1 MAERTQDWVNQLV
14 KEAAQQA
21 GGTLSFDDAL
31 RAGTNVGLTEAQLLN
46 AISTG
51 LITDYGDY
59 VRAAPEADSIA
70 DVWNQELGVDPAD
83 IDYALSLAH
92 LRAGGTLE
100 SGREFFD
107 SSEQGQEYNKYLL
120 KFPNSGVSQSN
131 LGALNAVKQ
140 LQSVS
145 PVKFGDAPATGSP
158 TGFTST
164 LDMPMS
170 SQMLGAGDA
179 DYSSEMIK
187 SLRQADNQAMTG
199 NPGFTRYQSASG
211 GAGAGQNF
219 NLNSGGAFNPG
230 VINQAVA
237 SAGDVA
243 DWNAYNTYRTNSLQA
258 KSPYGSFQE
267 WLAGGKVNGIPA
279 PVVSGPETV
288 YNYGAS
294 DGGGA

>member
-1 MAERTQDWVNQLV
+1 MQRSQDWVNQLV
-14 KEAAQQA
+14 REAATQA

-46 AISTG
+46 ALSTG
-51 LITDYGDY
+51 VITDYGDY
-59 VRAAPEADSIA
+59 VRSAPEAASIN
-70 DVWNQELGVDPAD
+70 DVWMQELGVAPAD
-83 IDYALSLAH
+83 IDYGLSLAH

-107 SSEQGQEYNKYLL
+107 NSEQGQEYNKYLL

-140 LQSVS
+140 LKSVS
-145 PVKFGDAPATGSP
+145 PVKFGDAPAAGSP
-158 TGFTST
+158 TGFKAT

-170 SQMLGAGDA
+170 SSMLGAGDA

-199 NPGFTRYQSASG
+199 NPGFTRYQSAEG
-211 GAGAGQNF
+211 TGAGQNF

-243 DWNAYNTYRTNSLQA
+243 DWNSYNTYRTNSLQA
-258 KSPYGSFQE
+258 KTPYTSFEQ
-267 WLAGGKVNGIPA
+267 WLSGGKVSGIPDPVAQA
-279 PVVSGPETV
+279 PIYMGD
-288 YNYGAS
+288 A
-294 DGGGA
+294 

>member
-1 MAERTQDWVNQLV
+1 MNRSQDWVNQLV
-14 KEAAQQA
+14 REAAQQA

-51 LITDYGDY
+51 VITDYGDY
-59 VRAAPEADSIA
+59 VRAAPEFSSIN
-70 DVWNQELGVDPAD
+70 DVWQQELGVAPAD
-83 IDYALSLAH
+83 IDVALSLAH
-92 LRAGGTLE
+92 LSAGGSLE

-120 KFPNSGVSQSN
+120 KFPNSGASQSN

-145 PVKFGDAPATGSP
+145 PVKFGDAPASGSP
-158 TGFTST
+158 TGFTAT

-170 SQMLGAGDA
+170 SPMLGAGNA

-187 SLRQADNQAMTG
+187 SLRQADNQAMTS

-211 GAGAGQNF
+211 TGGGQNF

-237 SAGDVA
+237 SPGDVS
-243 DWNAYNTYRTNSLQA
+243 DWNSYNTYRTNSLQA
-258 KSPYGSFQE
+258 KTPYTSFEQ
-267 WLAGGKVNGIPA
+267 WLAGGKVSGIPE
-279 PVVSGPETV
+279 PVVPQTWM
-288 YNYGAS
+288 YGAN